1 MANIFEVPQPGNDL
15 VKKADQVR
23 LASIKISQTENQ
35 NRIKAL
41 NFMADYLEKNSKEI
55 LEANNEDYISAE
67 KKGTTKALLSRL
79 KLSKEKLNSGIEGVR
94 KVGDLADP
102 VNQVQI
108 KREISKGLIIE
119 RKTVPIG
126 VLGVIFESRPDAV
139 MQISSLAI
147 RSGNGVILKGG
158 SEANLTNTAI
168 VKALQQGLGKS
179 GLDENAICLL
189 TSRKDSM
196 SMLNLEKYI
205 NLIIPRGSNELV
217 KFIQNNTR
225 IPVLGHADG
234 ICHLFI
240 DNEANLE
247 MALSVALDSKI
258 QYPAACNAI
267 ETLLIHKD
275 IAPVFLERAI
285 PLFNSKDVKL
295 IGDKRSV
302 ELGIKYEASLEDWQ
316 TEYLDLILSIKIVDD
331 LDEAIIHIQKYSSK
345 HTDGIITENSNNAN
359 KFMNIVDSAGVFHNC
374 STRFADGF
382 RYGFGAEVGISTQTL
397 PPRGPVGLE
406 GLVTYKYFLKGDGNI
421 VDDFSNGKAIYT
433 HKDIENI

>member
-1 MANIFEVPQPGNDL
+1 MANIYEVPQPGNDL
-15 VKKADQVR
+15 LEKANKVR
-23 LASIKISQTENQ
+23 LASIEISQTENQ

-55 LEANNEDYISAE
+55 LEANNEDYSIAENKGIS
-67 KKGTTKALLSRL
+67 KALLSRL
-79 KLSKEKLNSGIEGVR
+79 KLSKAKLNSGIEGVR

-108 KREISKGLIIE
+108 KRELSKGLILE

-147 RSGNGVILKGG
+147 RSGNGVMLKGG
-158 SEANLTNTAI
+158 SEAKNTNTAI
-168 VKALQQGLGKS
+168 VKALQQGLYES
-179 GLDENAICLL
+179 GLDKNAICLL

-196 SMLNLEKYI
+196 AMLNLEKYI

-217 KFIQNNTR
+217 KFIQENTR

-240 DNEANLE
+240 DNEADLE
-247 MALSVALDSKI
+247 MALAVALDSKI

-267 ETLLIHKD
+267 ETLLVHKD
-275 IAPVFLERAI
+275 IASAFLEKAI
-285 PLFNSKDVKL
+285 PLFNSYDVKL
-295 IGDKRSV
+295 IGDKRAV
-302 ELGIKYEASLEDWQ
+302 ELGLKYEASSEDWK

-331 LDEAIIHIQKYSSK
+331 LEEAIAHIQKYSSK
-345 HTDGIITENSNNAN
+345 HTDGIINENSNTAN
-359 KFMNIVDSAGVFHNC
+359 KFMNLVDSAGVFHNC

-421 VDDFSNGKAIYT
+421 VGDFSSGKAIYT
-433 HKDIENI
+433 HKDF

>member
-1 MANIFEVPQPGNDL
+1 MTNIFEVPQPSNDL
-15 VKKADQVR
+15 LEKANQVR

-41 NFMADYLEKNSKEI
+41 NFMADYLEKNSQEI
-55 LEANNEDYISAE
+55 LEANNQDYKRAE
-67 KKGTTKALLSRL
+67 KEGISNALLSRL

-94 KVGDLADP
+94 KVGELADP

-108 KREISKGLIIE
+108 KRELSKGLILE

-147 RSGNGVILKGG
+147 RSGNGVMLKGG
-158 SEANLTNTAI
+158 SEANFTNTAI
-168 VKALQQGLGKS
+168 VNALKQGLFES
-179 GLDENAICLL
+179 GLDKNAICLL
-189 TSRKDSM
+189 KSRKDSM
-196 SMLNLEKYI
+196 SMLNLDNYI

-217 KFIQNNTR
+217 KFIQGNTR

-247 MALSVALDSKI
+247 MALSVALESKI
-258 QYPAACNAI
+258 QYPAACNSI
-267 ETLLIHKD
+267 ETLLVHKD
-275 IAPVFLERAI
+275 IAKVFLERAI
-285 PLFNSKDVKL
+285 PLFNSYDVKL
-295 IGDKRSV
+295 IGDRRSV
-302 ELGIKYEASLEDWQ
+302 ELGVQYQASLEDWQ

-331 LDEAIIHIQKYSSK
+331 LDEAITHIQKFSSK
-345 HTDGIITENSNNAN
+345 HTDGIITDNSITAN

-406 GLVTYKYFLKGDGNI
+406 GLVTYKYFLKGDGNL
-421 VDDFSNGKAIYT
+421 VDDFSSGKAIYT
-433 HKDIENI
+433 HKDL

>member
-1 MANIFEVPQPGNDL
+1 MANIFEVPQPGNEL
-15 VKKADQVR
+15 LEKADQVR
-23 LASIKISQTENQ
+23 LASIKISQAENH

-41 NFMADYLEKNSKEI
+41 NFMADYLEKNTKEI
-55 LEANNEDYISAE
+55 LEANNEDYTKAE
-67 KKGTTKALLSRL
+67 KKGISKALLSRL
-79 KLSKEKLNSGIEGVR
+79 KLSKEKLISGIEGVR

-102 VNQVQI
+102 VNQFQI
-108 KREISKGLIIE
+108 KRELSKGLILE

-147 RSGNGVILKGG
+147 RSGNGVMLKGG
-158 SEANLTNTAI
+158 SEANLTNIAI
-168 VKALQQGLGKS
+168 VRALQKGLHES

-217 KFIQNNTR
+217 KFIQENTR

-240 DNEANLE
+240 DNEVNLE

-267 ETLLIHKD
+267 ETLLLHKD
-275 IAPVFLERAI
+275 IAPVFLEKAI
-285 PLFNSKDVKL
+285 PLFNSNDVKL

-302 ELGIKYEASLEDWQ
+302 ELGLKYEASLEDWQ

-331 LDEAIIHIQKYSSK
+331 LDEAITHIQKFSSK
-345 HTDGIITENSNNAN
+345 HTDGIITENLSNAN
-359 KFMNIVDSAGVFHNC
+359 KFMNMVDSAGVFHNC

-406 GLVTYKYFLKGDGNI
+406 GLVTYKYFLKGDGDI
-421 VDDFSNGKAIYT
+421 VDDFSSGKAIYT
-433 HKDIENI
+433 HKDL

>member
-15 VKKADQVR
+15 LEKAEKVR

-55 LEANNEDYISAE
+55 LEANNADYSYAE
-67 KKGTTKALLSRL
+67 KKGISRALLSRL
-79 KLSKEKLNSGIEGVR
+79 KLSKAKLNSGIAGVR

-108 KREISKGLIIE
+108 KRELSKGLILE

-147 RSGNGVILKGG
+147 RSGNGVMLKGG
-158 SEANLTNTAI
+158 SEANLTNTSI
-168 VKALQQGLGKS
+168 VKALQEGLNES
-179 GLDENAICLL
+179 GLDKNAICLL

-196 SMLNLEKYI
+196 AMLNLEKYI

-217 KFIQNNTR
+217 KFIQENTK

-240 DNEANLE
+240 DIEANIE

-267 ETLLIHKD
+267 ETLLVHKD
-275 IAPVFLERAI
+275 IAPAFLEKAI
-285 PLFNSKDVKL
+285 PLFNSNDVKL

-302 ELGIKYEASLEDWQ
+302 ELGLKYEASLEDWK

-331 LDEAIIHIQKYSSK
+331 LEAAITHIQKYSSK
-345 HTDGIITENSNNAN
+345 HTDGIITENSNTAN
-359 KFMNIVDSAGVFHNC
+359 KFMSVVDSAGVFHNC

-406 GLVTYKYFLKGDGNI
+406 GLVTYKYFLKGNGNI
-421 VDDFSNGKAIYT
+421 VDDFSSGKAIYT
-433 HKDIENI
+433 HKDL

>member
-15 VKKADQVR
+15 LGKAEKVR
-23 LASIKISQTENQ
+23 FASIKISQTENQ

-55 LEANNEDYISAE
+55 LEANNADYSSAQ
-67 KKGTTKALLSRL
+67 KKGISRSLLSRL
-79 KLSKEKLNSGIEGVR
+79 KLSKSKLNSGIEGVR

-108 KREISKGLIIE
+108 KRELSKGLILE

-147 RSGNGVILKGG
+147 RSGNGVMLKGG

-168 VKALQQGLGKS
+168 VKALQDGLKKS
-179 GLDENAICLL
+179 GLDKNAICLL

-196 SMLNLEKYI
+196 AMLNLEKYI

-217 KFIQNNTR
+217 KFIQENTR

-240 DNEANLE
+240 DIEANLE

-267 ETLLIHKD
+267 ETLLVHKD
-275 IAPVFLERAI
+275 IAPAFLEKAI
-285 PLFNSKDVKL
+285 PLFNSNDVKL

-302 ELGIKYEASLEDWQ
+302 ELGLKYEASLEDWK

-331 LDEAIIHIQKYSSK
+331 LEEAITHIQKYSSK
-345 HTDGIITENSNNAN
+345 HTDGIITENSNTAN
-359 KFMNIVDSAGVFHNC
+359 KFMNVVDSAGVFHNC

-421 VDDFSNGKAIYT
+421 VDDFSSGKAIYT
-433 HKDIENI
+433 HKDL

>member
-1 MANIFEVPQPGNDL
+1 MANIFEVLQPENDL
-15 VKKADQVR
+15 LEKADQVR
-23 LASIKISQTENQ
+23 LASINIRQTQNQ

-41 NFMADYLEKNSKEI
+41 NCMADYLEKYTKEI
-55 LEANNEDYISAE
+55 LEANFEDYARAEEKGIS
-67 KKGTTKALLSRL
+67 KALLSRL
-79 KLSKEKLNSGIEGVR
+79 KLSKEKLYSGIKGVR

-102 VNQVQI
+102 VNQIQI
-108 KREISKGLIIE
+108 KRELSNGLILE

-147 RSGNGVILKGG
+147 RSGNGVMLKGG

-168 VKALQQGLGKS
+168 VKALKQ
-179 GLDENAICLL
+179 GLDESGHDKNAICLL

-217 KFIQNNTR
+217 RFIQENTK

-240 DNEANLE
+240 DIEANLE

-267 ETLLIHKD
+267 ETLLVHKD
-275 IAPVFLERAI
+275 IAPVFLEKAI
-285 PLFNSKDVKL
+285 PLFNSNDVKL

-302 ELGIKYEASLEDWQ
+302 QLGVKYEASLEDWE

-331 LDEAIIHIQKYSSK
+331 LDEAITHIQKFSSK
-345 HTDGIITENSNNAN
+345 HTDGIITENSNTAN

-406 GLVTYKYFLKGDGNI
+406 GLVTYKYFLKGHGNI
-421 VDDFSNGKAIYT
+421 VDDFSSGKATYT
-433 HKDIENI
+433 HKDL

>member
-1 MANIFEVPQPGNDL
+1 MANIFEVPQVGNDL
-15 VKKADQVR
+15 LEKAEKVR
-23 LASIKISQTENQ
+23 LASIKLSQAENK

-55 LEANNEDYISAE
+55 LEANNEDYLNAE
-67 KKGTTKALLSRL
+67 KKGISRALLARL
-79 KLSKEKLNSGIEGVR
+79 KLSKSKLNSGIEGVR

-108 KREISKGLIIE
+108 KRELSKGLILE

-147 RSGNGVILKGG
+147 RSGNGVMLKGG
-158 SEANLTNTAI
+158 SEAKLTNASI
-168 VKALQQGLGKS
+168 LKALQEGLNES
-179 GLDENAICLL
+179 GLDKNAICLL

-196 SMLNLEKYI
+196 AMLNLEKYI
-205 NLIIPRGSNELV
+205 NLIIPRGSNALV
-217 KFIQNNTR
+217 KFIQENTK

-240 DNEANLE
+240 DIEANLE

-267 ETLLIHKD
+267 ETLLVHED
-275 IAPVFLERAI
+275 IAPAFLEKAI
-285 PLFNSKDVKL
+285 PLFNSNDVKL
-295 IGDKRSV
+295 IGDKRSI
-302 ELGIKYEASLEDWQ
+302 ELGLKYEASLEDWE

-331 LDEAIIHIQKYSSK
+331 LEEAITHIQKYSSK
-345 HTDGIITENSNNAN
+345 HTDGIITENPNTAN
-359 KFMNIVDSAGVFHNC
+359 KFMNVVDSAGVFHNC

-421 VDDFSNGKAIYT
+421 VDDFSSGKAIYT
-433 HKDIENI
+433 HKDL